1 MQMWKLG
8 VFPMNKNTYL
18 GNKNLAV
25 EMQFS
30 KLALENEISM
40 VVFYMATLFRIF
52 YPNIFLTI
60 TKHGN

>member
-1 MQMWKLG
+1 MQMRKLG
-8 VFPMNKNTYL
+8 VFLMNKNTYL
-18 GNKNLAV
+18 GNKNLSV

-40 VVFYMATLFRIF
+40 VVFYMANLFGIF
-52 YPNIFLTI
+52 FPNIFHII